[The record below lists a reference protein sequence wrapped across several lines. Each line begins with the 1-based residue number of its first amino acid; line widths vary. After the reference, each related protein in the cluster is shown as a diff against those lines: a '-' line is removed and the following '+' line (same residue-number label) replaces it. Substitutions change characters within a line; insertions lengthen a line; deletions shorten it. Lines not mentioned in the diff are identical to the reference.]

1 MCSLLE
7 SAVFNSTI
15 YLSNTQVL
23 LHKSRLNSQD
33 FIVPVCSVPYNE
45 RIVMANENEK
55 SNWEKIKSFFWNAIV
70 GAIIISIVGFSW
82 LGWVTGGTAQQEA
95 KQMSEEAVNDRLAKI
110 CVYQAI
116 QDPGKDQKLKELK
129 EKSSYEKDDY
139 VMKQGWATMPGE
151 EEPEREVADKC
162 AELLLDISQ

>member
-1 MCSLLE
+1 
-7 SAVFNSTI
+7 
-15 YLSNTQVL
+15 
-23 LHKSRLNSQD
+23 
-33 FIVPVCSVPYNE
+33 
-45 RIVMANENEK
+45 MANENEK

-116 QDPGKDQKLKELK
+116 QAPGKDLKLKELK

>member
-1 MCSLLE
+1 
-7 SAVFNSTI
+7 
-15 YLSNTQVL
+15 
-23 LHKSRLNSQD
+23 
-33 FIVPVCSVPYNE
+33 
-45 RIVMANENEK
+45 MANENEK

-95 KQMSEEAVNDRLAKI
+95 KQMSEEAVNDRLSKI